1 MNNPR
6 LADTPFRSP
15 QLTLIDIAPHEWVL
29 YWRVPSY
36 TPRRNTRRVPGI
48 VQLPLFDLSVEEK
61 VVGADETSSLARPGS
76 HLHVIRRFTEG
87 QGTEE

>member
-1 MNNPR
+1 VW
-6 LADTPFRSP
+6 LTHHFRSP

-36 TPRRNTRRVPGI
+36 APRRTTRRIPGV

-61 VVGADETSSLARPGS
+61 AVGAEETGITREGR
-76 HLHVIRRFTEG
+76 HLHLIKRFTEG
-87 QGTEE
+87 QETEEE